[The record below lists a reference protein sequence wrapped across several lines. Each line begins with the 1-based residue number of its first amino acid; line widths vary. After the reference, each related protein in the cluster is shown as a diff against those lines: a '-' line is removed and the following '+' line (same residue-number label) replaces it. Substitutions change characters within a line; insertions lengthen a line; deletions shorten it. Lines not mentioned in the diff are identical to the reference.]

1 MTDPEIFSYI
11 TKENIQLHATLH
23 RANRNR
29 KNLTILYFHGGGLLY
44 GISADLPEIY
54 INEFLNS
61 GYNFLTLDYPLAP
74 ETKLNLILKSTFE
87 LLSFYLKNFDTI
99 FSLES
104 NAYVLM
110 GRSAG
115 SYICFMMYDRLIKNK
130 ISLPKALISLY
141 GYARLDEAEFNTPN
155 KYYKKLAIIPDESIK
170 KIISDQ
176 PVTYGPM
183 NLRFCLYIKARQEG
197 TWIQQLCGTDD
208 PQKYSLSDET
218 LTMFPPTILAAAT
231 LDPDVPYRISKT
243 LSKRIPNAHLITI
256 YQDIHDF
263 DRDIHNAAGK
273 ATYEEIIKW
282 LENKR

>member
-11 TKENIQLHATLH
+11 TKENIHLHATLH
-23 RANRNR
+23 RAKRNR

-74 ETKLNLILKSTFE
+74 ETKLHLILKSTFE

-115 SYICFMMYDRLIKNK
+115 AYICFMMYDRLIKSK
-130 ISLPKALISLY
+130 ALLPKAIISLY
-141 GYARLDEAEFNTPN
+141 GYARLDEVEFSTPS

-197 TWIQQLCGTDD
+197 TWIRQLCGTDA
-208 PQKYSLSDET
+208 PEKYSLSDEA
-218 LTMFPPTILAAAT
+218 LKMFPPTILAAAT

-263 DRDIHNAAGK
+263 DRDIHNASGK
-273 ATYEEIIKW
+273 ATYEEIINW